1 MQLPHPISTPTRA
14 DLRDLIDLALPV
26 VVVQL
31 GLMMMGVVDTMMVGR
46 VSAEALG
53 AVALGNIFFFLVA
66 VTGMGTLMAL
76 DPLVSQAVGA
86 GDEEGVAR
94 AFQRGILLALG
105 MSVPVMLGLG
115 LVRPTLEI
123 LGQPPELIG
132 PASRYIYFIIP
143 GLTPFYLF
151 IVGRQTLQSMGR
163 IAPVVIVTVIANIV
177 NVALNWSLIFGH
189 LGSPPLGVSGAAL
202 ATTLSRWFLAAALL
216 VAGWKALVPQL
227 RPWRRASLE
236 LGPLGRMLRLG
247 LPIGGQMF
255 LEYGIFGLVG
265 VLMGRIGTLAVAGH
279 LIALNLAAVVF
290 MVPQGTGAAAAV
302 LVGQAVGS
310 ADLTRAR
317 RAAAAAIFVGA
328 GFMIVSAA
336 AFLLAPEALARLYTP
351 DRSVLDVAVTL
362 VRLVGLFAI
371 FDGLQAVA
379 IGILRGIGDTRAPV
393 AINVLGFWLIG
404 LPISLLL
411 AFPLGLGPPGLWWGL
426 VIGLA
431 VVAGVLLLR
440 VRSRF
445 RGEVRRL
452 HIERPIPG
460 SLAR

>member
-1 MQLPHPISTPTRA
+1 MQPVPSSIPTRN
-14 DLRDLIDLALPV
+14 DLRALISLALPV

-86 GDEEGVAR
+86 GDDEGVAR
-94 AFQRGILLALG
+94 ALQRGILLALG

-115 LVRPTLEI
+115 LVRPALQF
-123 LGQPPELIG
+123 LGQPQELIG
-132 PASRYIYFIIP
+132 PASRYIHLIIP

-163 IAPVVIVTVIANIV
+163 IAPVVVVTVLANLV
-177 NVALNWSLIFGH
+177 NVVLNWSFIFGH
-189 LGSPPLGVSGAAL
+189 LGSPALGVSGAAV

-216 VAGWKALVPQL
+216 VAGWKELMPRL

-236 LGPLGRMLRLG
+236 PGPLGRMLRLG

-265 VLMGRIGTLAVAGH
+265 VLMGRIGTFAVAGH
-279 LIALNLAAVVF
+279 LIALNLSAIVF

-310 ADLTRAR
+310 ADLSRAR
-317 RAAAAAIFVGA
+317 RAAAAAIVVGA
-328 GFMIVSAA
+328 GFMILSATG
-336 AFLLAPEALARLYTP
+336 FLLAPEALARLYTP
-351 DRSVLDVAVTL
+351 DRNVLDVAITL
-362 VRLVGLFAI
+362 VRLGGLFAI

-404 LPISLLL
+404 MPVSVLL
-411 AFPLGLGPPGLWWGL
+411 AFPLGLGPAGLWWGL

-431 VVAGVLLLR
+431 VVALVLLIR
-440 VRSRF
+440 VRIRF

-452 HIERPIPG
+452 HIEHPVPAS
-460 SLAR
+460 SLAP

>member
-1 MQLPHPISTPTRA
+1 
-14 DLRDLIDLALPV
+14 
-26 VVVQL
+26 
-31 GLMMMGVVDTMMVGR
+31 
-46 VSAEALG
+46 
-53 AVALGNIFFFLVA
+53 
-66 VTGMGTLMAL
+66 
-76 DPLVSQAVGA
+76 
-86 GDEEGVAR
+86 
-94 AFQRGILLALG
+94 
-105 MSVPVMLGLG
+105 
-115 LVRPTLEI
+115 
-123 LGQPPELIG
+123 
-132 PASRYIYFIIP
+132 
-143 GLTPFYLF
+143 
-151 IVGRQTLQSMGR
+151 MGR

-362 VRLVGLFAI
+362 VRLGGLFAI

>member
-123 LGQPPELIG
+123 LGQPPELIA

-255 LEYGIFGLVG
+255 LEYGISG
-265 VLMGRIGTLAVAGH
+265 
-279 LIALNLAAVVF
+279 
-290 MVPQGTGAAAAV
+290 
-302 LVGQAVGS
+302 
-310 ADLTRAR
+310 
-317 RAAAAAIFVGA
+317 
-328 GFMIVSAA
+328 
-336 AFLLAPEALARLYTP
+336 
-351 DRSVLDVAVTL
+351 
-362 VRLVGLFAI
+362 
-371 FDGLQAVA
+371 
-379 IGILRGIGDTRAPV
+379 
-393 AINVLGFWLIG
+393 
-404 LPISLLL
+404 
-411 AFPLGLGPPGLWWGL
+411 WW
-426 VIGLA
+426 A
-431 VVAGVLLLR
+431 C
-440 VRSRF
+440 
-445 RGEVRRL
+445 
-452 HIERPIPG
+452 
-460 SLAR
+460 